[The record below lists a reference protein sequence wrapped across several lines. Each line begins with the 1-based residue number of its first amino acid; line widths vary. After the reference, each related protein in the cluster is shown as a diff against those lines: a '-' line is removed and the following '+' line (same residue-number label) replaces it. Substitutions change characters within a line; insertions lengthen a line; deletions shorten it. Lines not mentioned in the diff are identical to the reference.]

1 MPTGSRSKKTL
12 VPAEQDREDVAAAR
26 AAWIL
31 NQPQLDPARLVFID
45 ETWAKT
51 NMAPTFGRARRGQR
65 VRAKV
70 PCGRWETT
78 TFIAGLRQD
87 GIIAPFVIG
96 GPIDGASFLAY
107 VTEVLIPEL
116 RPGDIIVLDNLSSHK
131 NKDVKVAVEA
141 AGAELMFL
149 PPYSPDL
156 NPIELVFSKLK
167 TLLRRAAERT
177 VDALWDRL
185 GELMDHFPPQECCN
199 FIRHAGYAQI

>member
-1 MPTGSRSKKTL
+1 MK
-12 VPAEQDREDVAAAR
+12 
-26 AAWIL
+26 
-31 NQPQLDPARLVFID
+31 QPQLDPARLVFID

-51 NMAPTFGRARRGQR
+51 NMAPTYGRARRGQR

-87 GIIAPFVIG
+87 GIIAPFVIS

-107 VTEVLIPEL
+107 VTKVLIPEL

-131 NKDVKVAVEA
+131 NKAVKEAVEA

-185 GELMDHFPPQECCN
+185 GELMDHFPPHECRN
-199 FIRHAGYAQI
+199 FIRHAGYAQT

>member
-1 MPTGSRSKKTL
+1 LGQNQYACPEL
-12 VPAEQDREDVAAAR
+12 AEG
-26 AAWIL
+26 
-31 NQPQLDPARLVFID
+31 
-45 ETWAKT
+45 
-51 NMAPTFGRARRGQR
+51 APTYGRARRGQR

-87 GIIAPFVIG
+87 SIISPFVIK
-96 GPIDGASFLAY
+96 GPIDGARFLAY
-107 VTEVLIPEL
+107 VTQVLIPEL

-131 NKDVKVAVEA
+131 NEDVKAAVKA
-141 AGAELMFL
+141 AGAELLFL

-177 VDALWDRL
+177 IDPLWNRL
-185 GELMDHFPPQECCN
+185 GELMDHFPPQECSN
-199 FIRHAGYAQI
+199 FIRHAGYAQTRTENGLEVA